1 MPRTRHP
8 RAGSLQFWPRVR
20 SKYSYPRIR
29 NWVTSKEAKLLGF
42 AGYKVGMTHLMIND
56 NKQHSMTK
64 GMEIF
69 CPVTV
74 IECPPI
80 KTASIKFY
88 KNTKDG
94 QKIVSELF
102 ADNLDKEFENKLTK
116 QKKKGKESESYD
128 FLRMLCYMQPKLT
141 NIGKKTPETFEIAIG
156 GTKEQQIVYAKEKLG
171 KEIKIDE
178 VFKEG
183 QQFDVHSISIGKGFQ
198 GPMKRF
204 GIQLRHHKSEKSRR
218 NPGTLGSWRAQG
230 QIMWRVAHAGKMGY
244 HLRTEYNKHLV
255 KIGSKPE
262 EINVK
267 GGFLNYGVVKNQY
280 VLVKGSITGTSK
292 RLVRFTNTIRQTK
305 QLEAPQITYTSLE
318 SKQGR

>member
-8 RAGSLQFWPRVR
+8 RSGSMQFWPRVR
-20 SKYSYPRIR
+20 LKYNYPRIR
-29 NWVTSKEAKLLGF
+29 NWVTGKDAKLLGF
-42 AGYKVGMTHLMIND
+42 AGYKVGMTHIMIND
-56 NKQHSMTK
+56 NKQNSMTK
-64 GMEIF
+64 GTEIF
-69 CPVTV
+69 CPITV

-80 KTASIKFY
+80 KTASIRFY
-88 KNTKDG
+88 KNTQAGK
-94 QKIVSELF
+94 KLVSELV
-102 ADNLDKEFENKLTK
+102 AESIDKELQNKLTK
-116 QKKKGKESESYD
+116 QKKKGKEAENYD
-128 FLRMLCYMQPKLT
+128 FLRLLCYTQPKLT

-156 GTKEQQIVYAKEKLG
+156 GAKEQQIDYAKEKLG

-183 QQFDVHSISIGKGFQ
+183 NQFDVHSISTAKGFQ

-230 QIMWRVAHAGKMGY
+230 HIMWRVAHAGKMGY
-244 HLRTEYNKHLV
+244 HLRTEYNKLLV

-280 VLVKGSITGTSK
+280 ILVKGSIIGTSK
-292 RLVRFTNTIRQTK
+292 RLVRFTYPTRQK
-305 QLEAPQITYTSLE
+305 KHLEAPQITYTSLE